1 MLDYYGSDYQPIG
14 GSTANQFR
22 AAKNTLGFGG
32 NLIPLYNGNI
42 SAMSTTLRDIQT
54 LAPLPQAAQYR
65 YDQLN
70 RITAMDVWQDL
81 DLSSNA
87 WDVSAPLLDY
97 RTRYHYD
104 PSGNLLRLQRNGDN
118 PSQYAMDRF
127 NYHYSASNNRLL
139 YVSDS
144 VATANYANDIDNQ
157 LSGNYGYDAIGNL
170 TRDDAEEINLITWS
184 VYGKVKSVG
193 RTHGSSRPRM
203 NFHYDASGQ
212 RVMKELIYGVIG
224 SHIDSTVKYFYVR
237 DASGNVMATY
247 RHSSQ
252 TPGTPGLY
260 LEEQTIYGSS
270 RLGTRNQS
278 LRVNI
283 SYSSPANMFKG
294 ISYVKRGYKTYELSN
309 HLGNV
314 LATVSD
320 RRVSGTCTDSIVDF
334 YDADILTISD
344 YYPFGMTMQGRTQYA
359 EKYRYGVGGQEKDN
373 EVYGEGNSYTAEFWQ
388 YDPRSGR
395 RWNVDPLADHPNQI
409 GMSPYGAFWGNPLV
423 WSDPSGACPECEK
436 NVKNPSNNQEY
447 ISTGGSTYIF
457 EESGGWTREGGE
469 LPEQNIEDYVDLQYK
484 GPVRGGIAFSNVD
497 LWENLYPG
505 YNRNTGYEYSL
516 TDLQIRHTH
525 RQSRILAA
533 AYSSIEEAGNAA
545 PTQLDKWID
554 FFGVDYYNKYRFF
567 SAVEMVLPLTGI
579 SNTGRAGIRHVS
591 YSSYTANRGVVA
603 AKEGTKLLTQ
613 FTSSTIDD
621 AVSLTMK
628 QKELHIFANKLHPK
642 PWLNQL
648 STQMG
653 GNQNVIKAP
662 LQNANGRILPNAQGV
677 FNTPVNVG
685 GVNFTIRGY
694 INQGTPIINSIFIP

>member
-1 MLDYYGSDYQPIG
+1 MSFSG
-14 GSTANQFR
+14 ANR
-22 AAKNTLGFGG
+22 
-32 NLIPLYNGNI
+32 
-42 SAMSTTLRDIQT
+42 
-54 LAPLPQAAQYR
+54 
-65 YDQLN
+65 
-70 RITAMDVWQDL
+70 
-81 DLSSNA
+81 
-87 WDVSAPLLDY
+87 
-97 RTRYHYD
+97 
-104 PSGNLLRLQRNGDN
+104 
-118 PSQYAMDRF
+118 
-127 NYHYSASNNRLL
+127 
-139 YVSDS
+139 
-144 VATANYANDIDNQ
+144 
-157 LSGNYGYDAIGNL
+157 
-170 TRDDAEEINLITWS
+170 
-184 VYGKVKSVG
+184 
-193 RTHGSSRPRM
+193 
-203 NFHYDASGQ
+203 
-212 RVMKELIYGVIG
+212 
-224 SHIDSTVKYFYVR
+224 
-237 DASGNVMATY
+237 
-247 RHSSQ
+247 
-252 TPGTPGLY
+252 
-260 LEEQTIYGSS
+260 
-270 RLGTRNQS
+270 
-278 LRVNI
+278 
-283 SYSSPANMFKG
+283 FKG

-320 RRVSGTCTDSIVDF
+320 RRVCGTCTDSIVDF

-359 EKYRYGVGGQEKDN
+359 EKYRYGFGGQEKDN

-603 AKEGTKLLTQ
+603 AKGGANFLKFGGDEAVVHFGRHADQIMKVTGKSAYNLRNYVDDANWIIQNGTYSSKLNGYYHYMGNAAKGESL
-613 FTSSTIDD
+613 FGFVGMKNGGSTI
-621 AVSLTMK
+621 STF
-628 QKELHIFANKLHPK
+628 HIKTAT
-642 PWLNQL
+642 QL
-648 STQMG
+648 G
-653 GNQNVIKAP
+653 LK
-662 LQNANGRILPNAQGV
+662 
-677 FNTPVNVG
+677 
-685 GVNFTIRGY
+685 
-694 INQGTPIINSIFIP
+694 